1 MFDRLGPPPSPTDE
15 AVWSDVAR
23 FYLLGLGGRGQRAL
37 NKFGVW
43 KEVEDV
49 CTAVVGRMDWSPGVY
64 MYVMFITYVYTS
76 LYLTTS
82 HPRSLLEQ
90 GSEEGTE
97 RIFSDRP
104 VTTQVLPRD
113 KLVGVL
119 YKHILNNYLDQ
130 IEVNYGFEVTPIDF
144 AAGDGSSVVV
154 RCVTESCAA
163 FQYCHSLPCSLTPA
177 CLRFSITK
185 CAEDEVASPK
195 FDPEELCDAEEPIV
209 MVTDLLIGA
218 DGTSRTIANQ
228 MQEDDKE
235 ERATMNPIQ
244 RLFAGKPFTVTRY
257 EDDNQR
263 VYKSVPFNVPK
274 DWRPDLNYSARTEKS
289 RVTMEALP
297 ADREGSY
304 CGILLMKKDDP
315 LAAPDVDPAEFR
327 KFFEQELPQFN
338 DLVDDE
344 TMASVA
350 KKPSS
355 FLPGFRYVGPRL
367 NQDDRTVLL
376 GDCAHTVKPY
386 FGLGCNSALEDV
398 VVSSESALCSLLV
411 VSFCS
416 LLSATF

>member
-1 MFDRLGPPPSPTDE
+1 L
-15 AVWSDVAR
+15 
-23 FYLLGLGGRGQRAL
+23 
-37 NKFGVW
+37 
-43 KEVEDV
+43 
-49 CTAVVGRMDWSPGVY
+49 
-64 MYVMFITYVYTS
+64 
-76 LYLTTS
+76 
-82 HPRSLLEQ
+82 RS
-90 GSEEGTE
+90 
-97 RIFSDRP
+97 
-104 VTTQVLPRD
+104 
-113 KLVGVL
+113 
-119 YKHILNNYLDQ
+119 
-130 IEVNYGFEVTPIDF
+130 
-144 AAGDGSSVVV
+144 
-154 RCVTESCAA
+154 
-163 FQYCHSLPCSLTPA
+163 
-177 CLRFSITK
+177 SITK

-235 ERATMNPIQ
+235 ERESMNPIQ

-263 VYKSVPFNVPK
+263 VYKSVPFNIPK

-350 KKPSS
+350 RKPAS

-398 VVSSESALCSLLV
+398 VVSSKSALVFSVGCV
-411 VSFCS
+411 VSLIAVRHALTCRDNSTLVKRLMRRTTCRTQFICFRTGVHQKLRPLSKYRESWIALGSLVS
-416 LLSATF
+416 LLSFYQSFWTLSFISLHQKCLRQTTFKCSNVRATAFVDYKNERDLIAFCRQPSLVLP